1 MMNTVKNQM
10 EEGKGIRYRRRLRE
24 QGAREVIFQLPDE
37 TVALI
42 DEIKERQGLR
52 SRSLALLQL
61 IERGR
66 GAIQQTA

>member
-1 MMNTVKNQM
+1 MMKTVKNQT

-24 QGAREVIFQLPDE
+24 HGAREVIFQLPDE

-61 IERGR
+61 IESGR
-66 GAIQQTA
+66 QAIQQTA

>member
-1 MMNTVKNQM
+1 MPKTAVPAEKNV
-10 EEGKGIRYRRRLRE
+10 RYRQRLR
-24 QGAREVIFQLPDE
+24 QAGAQEVLFQLPDE

-42 DEIKERQGLR
+42 DEIKTREGLR

-66 GAIQQTA
+66 GVIQQTA